1 MIMDQQLLFLDKNY
15 KILCAEQEFI
25 IHPAVF
31 GLVPLAAA
39 SLQCSFTSTFQIKD
53 YRLILDE
60 LILGTGDLI
69 NYGMK
74 IAANEQQPIV
84 QNLSVSYNG
93 AILVGADLVKE
104 YYMKGNLTCFS
115 YQRVVELIFEDG
127 VLITTID
134 HSKAMSRIRK
144 NIELGLR
151 SLYKS
156 RDARLIKHFINN
168 SFVGDYKTFLFDN
181 SRLKYIKEM
190 KKDYSLTNL
199 SKQNK
204 RIE

>member
-1 MIMDQQLLFLDKNY
+1 MFIDQQLQYLNNNY

-31 GLVPLAAA
+31 GLVPLSAA
-39 SLQCSFTSTFQIKD
+39 SLQCSFTSTFQIKN

-60 LILGTGDLI
+60 LTLGTGEFM
-69 NYGMK
+69 NYGVK
-74 IAANEQQPIV
+74 AESFEQRSICQDI
-84 QNLSVSYNG
+84 STSYNG
-93 AILVGADLVKE
+93 AILVGSDLIKE
-104 YYMKGNLTCFS
+104 YYMKGNLICFS
-115 YQRVVELIFEDG
+115 YQSVLELIFEDG

-151 SLYKS
+151 SLYNS
-156 RDARLIKHFINN
+156 RDARCIKHFIYNC
-168 SFVGDYKTFLFDN
+168 FVGDYKNFKFDHN
-181 SRLKYIKEM
+181 RLKYVKEM
-190 KKDYSLTNL
+190 KKDYPITNFM
-199 SKQNK
+199 KQNN